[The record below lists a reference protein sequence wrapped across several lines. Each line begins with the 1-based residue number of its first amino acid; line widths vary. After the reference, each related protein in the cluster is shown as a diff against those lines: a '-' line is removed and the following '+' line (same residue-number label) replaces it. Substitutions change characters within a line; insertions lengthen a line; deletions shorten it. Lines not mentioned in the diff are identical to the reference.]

1 VIVSYRHKSQ
11 GQRRGP
17 DEFGNNKLRADCVS
31 FTESIKTCFQKY
43 IDFNGRASRSEY
55 WWFFLFS
62 FIVSVALS
70 IVAMVAFFLTFL
82 EWIFALVILL
92 PSLAVTVRRLHDTNR
107 PAWWLLLLVPPVGFI
122 GWIPLLIFCVLPGT
136 PGANRYG
143 SGLLQPQ
150 QGMGGF
156 GYTQSGHPYDPPPAG
171 GYGAAGYGAAQPEPS
186 PESDTDERRF
196 CTVCGTAV

>member
-1 VIVSYRHKSQ
+1 M
-11 GQRRGP
+11 
-17 DEFGNNKLRADCVS
+17 S

-43 IDFNGRASRSEY
+43 IDFNGRAGRPEF
-55 WWFFLFS
+55 WWFALFS
-62 FIVSVALS
+62 LIVSAALS
-70 IVAMVAFFLTFL
+70 IVALVAFFLTFL
-82 EWIFALVILL
+82 EWIFALVMLL

-136 PGANRYG
+136 AFANRYG
-143 SGLLQPQ
+143 PNPSQPQ

-156 GYTQSGHPYDPPPAG
+156 GYTQSGHPYNPPPAEG
-171 GYGAAGYGAAQPEPS
+171 YGTSGYGAAPPEPS

-196 CTVCGTAV
+196 CTQCGMQLQADARFCTVCGTPV

>member
-1 VIVSYRHKSQ
+1 M
-11 GQRRGP
+11 
-17 DEFGNNKLRADCVS
+17 S

-43 IDFNGRASRSEY
+43 IDFNGRAGRPEF
-55 WWFFLFS
+55 WWFALFS
-62 FIVSVALS
+62 LIVSVALS
-70 IVAMVAFFLTFL
+70 IVAMAAFFLTFL
-82 EWIFALVILL
+82 EWIFALVMLL

-136 PGANRYG
+136 AFANRYG
-143 SGLLQPQ
+143 PNPSQPQ

-156 GYTQSGHPYDPPPAG
+156 GYTQSGHPYNPSPAE
-171 GYGAAGYGAAQPEPS
+171 GYGTSGYGAAQPEPS

-196 CTVCGTAV
+196 CTQCGMQLQADARFCTVCGTAA